1 MEHKI
6 IQTRTPLSVE
16 IKKTIIY
23 LLITLTALIIGLSAY
38 FLLQTGN
45 TTQRGYMLKQLQL
58 QHENLQQ
65 QNEKLDEQLT
75 EMMSSPALEKNPFIK
90 KMQEPTSKVY
100 VK

>member
-1 MEHKI
+1 
-6 IQTRTPLSVE
+6 
-16 IKKTIIY
+16 
-23 LLITLTALIIGLSAY
+23 
-38 FLLQTGN
+38 
-45 TTQRGYMLKQLQL
+45 MLKQLQL